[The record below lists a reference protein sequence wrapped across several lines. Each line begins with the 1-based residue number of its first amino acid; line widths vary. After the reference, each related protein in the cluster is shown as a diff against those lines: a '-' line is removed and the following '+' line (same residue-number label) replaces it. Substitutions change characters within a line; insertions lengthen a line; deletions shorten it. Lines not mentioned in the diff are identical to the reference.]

1 MSMGGFLVLATLP
14 PAERLRKRG
23 LAIERVDAPENLP
36 VVDLLVFLMVD
47 SMP

>member
-1 MSMGGFLVLATLP
+1 MIDKLHD
-14 PAERLRKRG
+14 PA
-23 LAIERVDAPENLP
+23 AIERVDATEDLP

>member
-23 LAIERVDAPENLP
+23 LAIERVDATENLP

>member
-23 LAIERVDAPENLP
+23 LAIERVDATENLP

-47 SMP
+47 IMP